1 VTLLC
6 RMQSVTGHPPILI
19 LGYSE
24 SAMFL
29 RRATRTDIAGMVS
42 ICGSHEPAL
51 ECDLPHALVLHFDDV
66 EPPDPHDPLSKYRT
80 WLRQKS
86 AAETGRTQTPPSAE
100 DVRRVIDFADGR
112 REAEG
117 AILFQCF
124 GGMSRSA
131 AAALIWTGDGEEPYC
146 AQQVMRVRP
155 SAVPLAGLVRI
166 ADELLSRDGR
176 LIRAIQECRSRDGS
190 WDMSNAPSA

>member
-1 VTLLC
+1 MV
-6 RMQSVTGHPPILI
+6 I

-24 SAMFL
+24 SAMLL
-29 RRATRTDIAGMVS
+29 RQSPRADITVVLS
-42 ICGSHEPAL
+42 ICGSSEPAL
-51 ECDLPHALVLHFDDV
+51 ECNLPHTLVLHFDDI

-100 DVRRVIDFADGR
+100 DVRRIIDFAHAL
-112 REAEG
+112 REARG
-117 AILFQCF
+117 SVLFQCH

-131 AAALIWTGDGEEPYC
+131 AAALICLARWTGRGEEPYC
-146 AQQVMRVRP
+146 VREVMRVRP
-155 SAVPLAGLVRI
+155 GAVPLAGVVRI

-176 LIRAIQECRSRDGS
+176 LIRAIQECRSRGGS
-190 WDMSNAPSA
+190 GA